1 MMICTSLS
9 TRFRTGPMFL
19 SMLVALG
26 LWNAH
31 ARAQT
36 AAPPYG
42 PAITQAVAEKIAAAA
57 VGEARQKNWRLAI
70 AVVDPHGF
78 LVHFVRMDDTQTSG
92 PAIAV
97 EKARTAAMFRRPS
110 RVFEDG
116 LAKRP
121 AYLGLPGATPVIGG
135 VPIIVDGKVI
145 GGIGASGAAS
155 DDDELAVLAG
165 LRALAK

>member
-1 MMICTSLS
+1 MTFNPFFL
-9 TRFRTGPMFL
+9 RLRTGAML
-19 SMLVALG
+19 SFVLIAAC
-26 LWNAH
+26 LWCAP
-31 ARAQT
+31 ARAQS

-42 PAITQAVAEKIAAAA
+42 PDIALALAEKIATAA
-57 VGEARQKNWRLAI
+57 VAEARQKNWRLAI
-70 AVVDPHGF
+70 AVVDTHGF

-135 VPIIVDGKVI
+135 VPIVVDGKVI

-155 DDDELAVLAG
+155 DDDELAVMAG